1 MSPNL
6 CENLLQL
13 RAGGKLWRCADG
25 SLRSVRPDVGV
36 WRLHPLDDG
45 RPPALT
51 RPRPTTLQYGCS
63 RAPCGI
69 EEEEEPTWITTTAPS
84 H

>member
-6 CENLLQL
+6 RDNLLRL
-13 RAGGKLWRCADG
+13 RSGGRVWRCSDG

-36 WRLHPLDDG
+36 WRMHPLDDE

-51 RPRPTTLQYGCS
+51 HPRPITLQYGCS

-69 EEEEEPTWITTTAPS
+69 EEEDRPIWTTTTAPS
-84 H
+84 Y